1 MYSPANGNNDDEV
14 VDSSYNDD
22 DDDNDCVFFSLS
34 LSLSPRSSDCGA
46 RRRAQ
51 GEPPPLLP
59 TSGVPTV
66 ARRMGWKRGTMSWTR
81 LWTGTPRG
89 CGAQT

>member
-1 MYSPANGNNDDEV
+1 MYSPANGDNDDEV

-22 DDDNDCVFFSLS
+22 DDNDMYSSLS

-81 LWTGTPRG
+81 PWTGTPRG